1 MTNAGARRSATS
13 SAGRRTRLSDVRERG
28 VVSYVALG
36 GVGVLMGAMALS
48 ACGSDPNATA
58 TTLRPLTSTNYA
70 TTPPSVVTTVDPANT
85 LPPPMTYTVVSGDSM
100 YGIAAK
106 FGTSAEDIASYNSW
120 ADGILHPLSP
130 GMVILI
136 PPTATNVSTTLP
148 GLPIPTDT
156 EAPTPQPGQGK
167 YVVQSGDSLSRI
179 ANMWGVEL
187 SALLAANGW
196 VDSGVVILPGDEINI
211 PARTKEPIP

>member
-1 MTNAGARRSATS
+1 MTSDTGCSATPS
-13 SAGRRTRLSDVRERG
+13 GERTTRLSPVREPR
-28 VVSYVALG
+28 VMSSWAVG
-36 GVGVLMGAMALS
+36 GVAVLMGATVLS
-48 ACGSDPNATA
+48 ACGSDPMATA

-85 LPPPMTYTVVSGDSM
+85 LPPPMTYTIVSGDSM

-156 EAPTPQPGQGK
+156 EAPTPEPGQGK
-167 YVVQSGDSLSRI
+167 YTVQAGDSLSRI
-179 ANMWGVEL
+179 ASMWGVEV

-196 VDSGVVILPGDEINI
+196 VDIGVVIIPGDEINI
-211 PARTKEPIP
+211 PARTKEPVP